1 MSRTRKIM
9 PNTPTAEPLG
19 SAAPTRRASTRTP
32 RGRPLWA
39 QLRQTLIDRIAG
51 GGLGPHARLPSE
63 AELCA
68 EFGVSRTV
76 VREALNQLVVE
87 RRVYKIQGKGSFVA
101 DAREDQDFA
110 GSNISF
116 SGDFVGKSHVVS
128 RRVLSQ
134 RLRPASEREAR
145 MLRLDPDE
153 TGIVEIDRL
162 LTVDRMPRMLVY
174 TVLRPS
180 VVPGMENLPMHD
192 KPLYDTLRRQYGI
205 VFDRA
210 ERWIEATAAPGE
222 VAELLE
228 IAPGAPVLRIESL
241 SSTSS
246 GMMIEYYTAYHRSDQ
261 ARLHFTIR

>member
-1 MSRTRKIM
+1 M
-9 PNTPTAEPLG
+9 PNTPTAEPADPAAGTPALTRPA
-19 SAAPTRRASTRTP
+19 SARAP

-39 QLRQTLIDRIAG
+39 QLRQSLIDRISG

-101 DAREDQDFA
+101 DAREDQDFV
-110 GSNISF
+110 GSTTSF

-145 MLRLDPDE
+145 MLRLDPSE
-153 TGIVEIDRL
+153 SRIVELDRL
-162 LTVDRMPRMLVY
+162 LTIDRTPRMLVY

-180 VVPGMENLPMHD
+180 VVPGMENLPMHN

-205 VFDRA
+205 VFDKA
-210 ERWIEATAAPGE
+210 ERWIEATSAPRE
-222 VAELLE
+222 VADLLE
-228 IAPGAPVLRIESL
+228 IPPGAPILRIESL
-241 SSTSS
+241 SSTP
-246 GMMIEYYTAYHRSDQ
+246 GGAMVEYYTAYHRSDQ